1 MRVRLTRR
9 AARDFESLPPGIQA
23 RLKKQL
29 DLLRT
34 DLRHPSVRAKKYHEG
49 RDVWQG
55 RVNRG
60 CRFYFAIEGNTY
72 RIVAITPHPK

>member
-9 AARDFESLPPGIQA
+9 AARDFESLPPDIQM

-34 DLRHPSVRAKKYHEG
+34 DLRHPSV
-49 RDVWQG
+49 
-55 RVNRG
+55 
-60 CRFYFAIEGNTY
+60 
-72 RIVAITPHPK
+72 